1 MTTIYASGGGSLV
14 INVRRSESQDAHQ
27 IVKLFTPS
35 TTAMFGR
42 INIFYLLEKANLAL
56 TVENEKKDVLAHAV
70 FLDYPNIEAVEKDN
84 WEPWLHTYGPS
95 SKCTPLNTLFLHL
108 LVTKSRVAGGCAREI
123 VRTVFNDIRELH
135 YIILAVPKKVALDPA
150 VSVLFAPMPQFKKVD
165 GVHYSAF
172 ICYRKDYV
180 PVLHIRK
187 ARIEDH
193 DDVTPIFNKQTDT
206 LRYTYGEYFLAELIE
221 AQDETTRAAVSE
233 VNNCAVGFISV
244 CSEVNIKLL
253 NECFDLRP
261 FHGFCKT
268 QEESS
273 PKITRS
279 SVGWGVIHD
288 ILMNAKESLD
298 REDLGEVSD
307 SVENA
312 KLPDGDVEDQTT
324 KEAENS
330 KEIAS
335 SSNDSQSSNAF
346 CIQLFCIEE
355 KYETRSQDFL
365 PYIFNLYPDKDYCVI
380 TVPHLIPEFPLLR
393 DFVRVVPYSKTTLY
407 HELYVTHRKGL
418 LKSFV
423 VRLATRNDTAGI
435 ERLVKDLH
443 LEFSILNTLHIY
455 NQSRRDSD
463 GTPIQAIVAEVL
475 QEIVGI
481 AIIRNEEQIEY
492 IRSHYNIENFIY
504 FDHHQREE
512 HGHLY
517 HFALNP
523 IFHHYT
529 RHFLK
534 EILRITFKSC
544 LYYPVYP
551 RLLLN
556 KINSP
561 FAHSLT
567 SALNCLVPVRRRRQI
582 IYPLE
587 QLGIN
592 APSKRI
598 TQNKLKYAL
607 NHINRKLTMEPK
619 LTINS
624 QIVVVG
630 ASEVGISFLETLVF
644 CPHLRFHNLTLISTS
659 GLPGSYSTSV
669 RRKFKAASYNYN
681 HDDHAQISLQTWV
694 NVVTGK
700 MIGINRAAKYVLVT
714 GETKVPYEHLILC
727 TGLQYQVP
735 CPTGVDIKDML
746 TNKDVTVDPDQQ
758 FTGKIPSNLFVLN
771 SHDDCENAL
780 HWLKKHEANIKGN
793 IIVYGSTLDAYI
805 TVNTIL
811 TFGIDG
817 SFVHLV
823 KPPSDSGRRCF
834 NNPEIESKVEEAL
847 RKANA
852 SVYSN
857 CLLAQYNNG
866 KLHER
871 ITLATFTTDSRPLSL
886 KCVAFFNFDKKKV
899 DVDAFSAI
907 NKACLVFDGKLV
919 IDSTFHTNDITIRAA
934 GSLTKYS
941 RRYYADQWSHENFNS
956 KEVGF
961 QLAALMLHLF
971 DPTLEKITKPPAEL
985 DKLLPTYSGPKA
997 KGGIIPGRYH
1007 YLHVSKPGIISC
1019 VDSQKSRPEYGR
1031 ELITGSVNAGNYFEI
1046 HLNQYSMVESITCFS
1061 LKSFPVSNYICLYG
1075 QHERLLN
1082 NLCSRFDEGMIS
1094 DLYSYLSEP
1103 WCMSIYHDRFM
1114 DFKQEVRQLME
1125 SHKVNVEEPIEE
1137 LIRRIADGELLV
1149 PGNTKEFLEQQ
1160 FAKDG
1165 YQKLVEKSV
1174 LNYLSYNRY
1183 HLPMFARPGIV

>member
-27 IVKLFTPS
+27 IMKLFTPS

-42 INIFYLLEKANLAL
+42 INIIYLLEKANLSL
-56 TVENEKKDVLAHAV
+56 TVENEKKEVLAHAA
-70 FLDYPNIEAVEKDN
+70 FFDYPNIEAVEKDN

-108 LVTKSRVAGGCAREI
+108 LVAKSRVAGGCAKEI
-123 VRTVFNDIRELH
+123 VRTVFNALRELH

-193 DDVTPIFNKQTDT
+193 DDVTPIFNEQTDT
-206 LRYTYGEYFLAELIE
+206 LRYIYGEYFLAELIE
-221 AQDETTRAAVSE
+221 AQDETTRAAVCE
-233 VNNCAVGFISV
+233 VNNSAVGFISV
-244 CSEVNIKLL
+244 CSEVNVKLL

-261 FHGFCKT
+261 FHGLRKT
-268 QEESS
+268 PEEEASLKLTVTTS
-273 PKITRS
+273 ETENKSAST
-279 SVGWGVIHD
+279 GV
-288 ILMNAKESLD
+288 S
-298 REDLGEVSD
+298 EDNTDEKGEVSD

-324 KEAENS
+324 KEAESS

-335 SSNDSQSSNAF
+335 SPNDSHSSNAF
-346 CIQLFCIEE
+346 CVVLFCIDET
-355 KYETRSQDFL
+355 YETRSQDFL
-365 PYIFNLYPDKDYCVI
+365 PYIFNLFPDRDYCVI
-380 TVPHLIPEFPLLR
+380 TVPHLIPEFPLLK
-393 DFVRVVPYSKTTLY
+393 DFVRVVPYSKTTLS

-418 LKSFV
+418 LKSFM
-423 VRLATRNDTAGI
+423 VRLATQNDTAGI
-435 ERLVKDLH
+435 QRLVKNLD
-443 LEFSILNTLHIY
+443 LEFNVLSILHIY
-455 NQSRRDSD
+455 NQSRRDPD

-551 RLLLN
+551 RLLL
-556 KINSP
+556 KKVNSP
-561 FAHSLT
+561 YAHSLT
-567 SALNCLVPVRRRRQI
+567 SALNYLIPVRRRRQVV
-582 IYPLE
+582 YPLD
-587 QLGIN
+587 QLAIN

-598 TQNKLKYAL
+598 TQKK
-607 NHINRKLTMEPK
+607 
-619 LTINS
+619 
-624 QIVVVG
+624 
-630 ASEVGISFLETLVF
+630 FLVSGYPQNIDNGGF
-644 CPHLRFHNLTLISTS
+644 SNYRRFNIE
-659 GLPGSYSTSV
+659 
-669 RRKFKAASYNYN
+669 RYNYN
-681 HDDHAQISLQTWV
+681 NDDHAQISLQTWV

-700 MIGINRAAKYVLVT
+700 MIGINRASKYVLVT
-714 GETKVPYEHLILC
+714 GDTKVPYEHLILC

-735 CPTGVDIKDML
+735 CPTGVDIKDVL
-746 TNKDVTVDPDQQ
+746 SNKDVAVDPDQQ
-758 FTGKIPSNLFVLN
+758 FTGKVPSNLFVLN

-780 HWLKKHEANIKGN
+780 HWLKKHEGNVKGN
-793 IIVYGSTLDAYI
+793 IIVYGSTMDAYI

-811 TFGIDG
+811 SFRIDG

-823 KPPSDSGRRCF
+823 KTPSNLGSSCF
-834 NNPEIESKVEEAL
+834 NSPVIESAVEEAL
-847 RKANA
+847 KKANV

-857 CLLAQYNNG
+857 CLLAQCNNG
-866 KLHER
+866 KLHQR
-871 ITLATFTTDSRPLSL
+871 ITLATFTTDSQPLSL

-899 DVDAFSAI
+899 DVDAFRAI

-941 RRYYADQWSHENFNS
+941 RRYFADQWSHANFNS
-956 KEVGF
+956 KEIGF

-971 DPTLEKITKPPAEL
+971 DPTLEQVTKPPAEL
-985 DKLLPTYSGPKA
+985 DKLLPTYTGCKA
-997 KGGIIPGRYH
+997 IGGILPGGYH
-1007 YLHVSKPGIISC
+1007 YLHISKPGIISC

-1031 ELITGSVNAGNYFEI
+1031 ELITGSIDKGNYFEI
-1046 HLNQYSMVESITCFS
+1046 HLNQYSMVESITCLS
-1061 LKSFPVSNYICLYG
+1061 LKSLPVSNYICLYG

-1082 NLCSRFDEGMIS
+1082 NLCSRFDEGLIS
-1094 DLYSYLSEP
+1094 DFYSYLREP
-1103 WCMSIYHDRFM
+1103 WCMCIYHDRFM
-1114 DFKQEVRQLME
+1114 DFKQEVRQLIE
-1125 SHKVNVEEPIEE
+1125 SNKVNVDEPIEE

-1149 PGNTKEFLEQQ
+1149 PGNTKAYLEEQ
-1160 FAKDG
+1160 FAKNG
-1165 YQKLVEKSV
+1165 YQKLVEKTL

>member
-14 INVRRSESQDAHQ
+14 INVRRSESQDAQQ
-27 IVKLFTPS
+27 IMKLFTLS

-42 INIFYLLEKANLAL
+42 INIIYLLEMANLSL
-56 TVENEKKDVLAHAV
+56 TVENEKKEVLAHAA
-70 FLDYPNIEAVEKDN
+70 FFDYPNIEAVEKDN

-108 LVTKSRVAGGCAREI
+108 LVAKSGVASGCAKEI
-123 VRTVFNDIRELH
+123 VRTIFNALRELH

-193 DDVTPIFNKQTDT
+193 DDVTPIFNEQTDT
-206 LRYTYGEYFLAELIE
+206 LRYIYGEYFLAELIE
-221 AQDETTRAAVSE
+221 AQDETTRAAVCE
-233 VNNCAVGFISV
+233 VNNSAVGFISV
-244 CSEVNIKLL
+244 SSEVNVKLL

-261 FHGFCKT
+261 FHGLRKT
-268 QEESS
+268 PEEEASS
-273 PKITRS
+273 KITITPS
-279 SVGWGVIHD
+279 ETE
-288 ILMNAKESLD
+288 NESASTGAS
-298 REDLGEVSD
+298 EDNTDEKGEVSD

-312 KLPDGDVEDQTT
+312 KLPDGDVEDRTT
-324 KEAENS
+324 KEAES
-330 KEIAS
+330 SREIAS
-335 SSNDSQSSNAF
+335 SPNDSHSSNAF
-346 CIQLFCIEE
+346 CIQLFCIDEA
-355 KYETRSQDFL
+355 YETRSQDFL
-365 PYIFNLYPDKDYCVI
+365 PYIFNLFPDKDYCVI
-380 TVPHLIPEFPLLR
+380 TVPHLIPEFPLLK
-393 DFVRVVPYSKTTLY
+393 DFVRVVPYSKTTLS

-418 LKSFV
+418 LKSFM
-423 VRLATRNDTAGI
+423 VRLATQNDTAGI
-435 ERLVKDLH
+435 QRLVKNLN
-443 LEFSILNTLHIY
+443 LEFNILSILHIY
-455 NQSRRDSD
+455 NQSRRD
-463 GTPIQAIVAEVL
+463 P
-475 QEIVGI
+475 
-481 AIIRNEEQIEY
+481 QIEY

-534 EILRITFKSC
+534 EILRITFKTC

-551 RLLLN
+551 RLLL
-556 KINSP
+556 KKVISP
-561 FAHSLT
+561 YAHSLT
-567 SALNCLVPVRRRRQI
+567 SALNYLVPVRRRRQVV
-582 IYPLE
+582 YPLD
-587 QLGIN
+587 QLDIN

-598 TQNKLKYAL
+598 TQKKPKYAL
-607 NHINRKLTMEPK
+607 NHINRKLTLEPK
-619 LTINS
+619 VTVNS
-624 QIVVVG
+624 RIVVVG
-630 ASEVGISFLETLVF
+630 ASDVGISFLETLVF

-659 GLPGSYSTSV
+659 GLSGSYSTSIYK
-669 RRKFKAASYNYN
+669 KFKPASYNYN
-681 HDDHAQISLQTWV
+681 HDDHAQILLQTWV

-700 MIGINRAAKYVLVT
+700 MIGINRASKYVLVT
-714 GETKVPYEHLILC
+714 GDTKVPYDHLILC

-746 TNKDVTVDPDQQ
+746 SNKDVAIDPDQQ
-758 FTGKIPSNLFVLN
+758 FTGRVPSNLFVLN
-771 SHDDCENAL
+771 SRDDCENAL
-780 HWLKKHEANIKGN
+780 HWLKKHEGNIKGN
-793 IIVYGSTLDAYI
+793 IIVYGSTMDAYI

-811 TFGIDG
+811 SFRIDG

-823 KPPSDSGRRCF
+823 KTPSNSGSSCF
-834 NNPEIESKVEEAL
+834 NSPAIESAVEEAL
-847 RKANA
+847 KKANV

-866 KLHER
+866 MLHQR
-871 ITLATFTTDSRPLSL
+871 ITLATFTTDSQPLSL
-886 KCVAFFNFDKKKV
+886 TCVAFFNYDKKKV
-899 DVDAFSAI
+899 DVDAFRAI

-941 RRYYADQWSHENFNS
+941 RRYFADQWSHENFNS
-956 KEVGF
+956 KEIGF

-971 DPTLEKITKPPAEL
+971 DPTLEQVTKPPAEL
-985 DKLLPTYSGPKA
+985 DKLLPTYTGCKA
-997 KGGIIPGRYH
+997 IGGILPGGYH
-1007 YLHVSKPGIISC
+1007 YLHISKPGIITC

-1031 ELITGSVNAGNYFEI
+1031 ELITGSIDKGNYFEI
-1046 HLNQYSMVESITCFS
+1046 HLNQYSMVESITCLS

-1082 NLCSRFDEGMIS
+1082 NLCSRFDEGLIS
-1094 DLYSYLSEP
+1094 DFYSYLREP
-1103 WCMSIYHDRFM
+1103 WCLCIYHDRFM
-1114 DFKQEVRQLME
+1114 DFKQEVRQLIE
-1125 SHKVNVEEPIEE
+1125 SNKVNVDEPIEE
-1137 LIRRIADGELLV
+1137 LIRQIADGELLV
-1149 PGNTKEFLEQQ
+1149 PGNTKAYLEEQ
-1160 FAKDG
+1160 FAKNG
-1165 YQKLVEKSV
+1165 YQKLVEKTLLS
-1174 LNYLSYNRY
+1174 YLSYNRY